1 MLGKLIKYDLKPMLK
16 FISVFYILG
25 IVFAILT
32 RIFFSVE
39 NSLMINILGQIT
51 TGATIS
57 MLISILINN
66 TMRLWVRFKNTLYD
80 DESYL
85 THTLPVDK
93 KNIYLSKF
101 FSSLITL
108 FISFVVAIIIMF
120 IAYYSKEN
128 LELLKNLLL
137 PLANILNIDL
147 IKLILILIF
156 VVFLELF
163 SIIMS
168 GYLGIIIGHK
178 FNNKKVLLSVVFGF
192 MVYSITQICVLLII
206 LIYGLFNN
214 DILSMFTSSNINDIS
229 LLLKLCYLSILS
241 YLVLIIVNMFISIK
255 VLKKGVN
262 VD

>member
-1 MLGKLIKYDLKPMLK
+1 MLSKLIKYDLKPMLK

-25 IVFAILT
+25 TIFAILT
-32 RIFFSVE
+32 RILFNIE
-39 NSLMINILGQIT
+39 NSLIANIFGQIT

-66 TMRLWVRFKNTLYD
+66 TMRLWVRFKNTIYD

-93 KNIYLSKF
+93 KDIYLSKF
-101 FSSLITL
+101 ISSVITL

-137 PLANILNIDL
+137 PLTNLLNLDLLKILFIF
-147 IKLILILIF
+147 IIL
-156 VVFLELF
+156 VFLELYC
-163 SIIMS
+163 IIMS

-178 FNNKKVLLSVVFGF
+178 FNNKKLLMSIVFGF
-192 MVYSITQICVLLII
+192 ISYMFSQIFVLLTM
-206 LIYGLFNN
+206 LVYGLFNK
-214 DILSMFTSSNINDIS
+214 DILSMFTSSNITDIS
-229 LLLKLCYLSILS
+229 LLLKLCYLSIITYTL
-241 YLVLIIVNMFISIK
+241 LIIANMIVSIK
-255 VLKKGVN
+255 VFKKGVN